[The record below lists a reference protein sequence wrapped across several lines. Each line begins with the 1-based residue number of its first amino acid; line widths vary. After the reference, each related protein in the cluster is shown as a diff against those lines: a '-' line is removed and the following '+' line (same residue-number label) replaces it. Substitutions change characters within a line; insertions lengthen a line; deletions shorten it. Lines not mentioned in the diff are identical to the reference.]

1 MGGISRYTGYNL
13 IFRKNSMSSSQL
25 GVFMVGWEYPPH
37 NSGGLGVACQGMTKA
52 LNQLNNHIYFTLP
65 YSVPGG
71 SSHMDILSCITPG
84 PVGSL
89 SRGRTSSAPFSPY
102 VTATINPI
110 TSFPLD
116 KAKLT
121 TLPQSEIESRVAAYT
136 DAVAA
141 QAFSHRK
148 STDIVHAHDWM
159 SFPAAA
165 EASKQ
170 TGKPFI
176 AHIHSTEF
184 DRVPNGSGSSFIMQT
199 EYEGLMNSDRIIAV
213 SAYTK
218 EILVVKY
225 GIPRDKISVVHN
237 GIDSLSADRFL
248 DEPFAPKRPV
258 ITFMGRFTMQK
269 GTEFFLGLAQKV
281 LEQIP
286 NALFIMAGDGD
297 MYHELLWKTASSGL
311 SASMLFSGFVR
322 DTQRERLLDRS
333 DVFIMPSVSEPF
345 GLVALE
351 AAQRNTPVIV
361 SKNSG
366 VTEVLPSAIQADFW
380 DTDLMAQQ
388 VVSLLQDSQQTQSA
402 INNQHQDL
410 GSITWPKAAQ
420 RINQV
425 YRDVFLGA

>member
-1 MGGISRYTGYNL
+1 
-13 IFRKNSMSSSQL
+13 MSSSQL

-65 YSVPGG
+65 YLVPGG
-71 SSHMDILSCITPG
+71 SSHMDILSC
-84 PVGSL
+84 
-89 SRGRTSSAPFSPY
+89 TSPSAAGTQPMEHFYSAPFSPY
-102 VTATINPI
+102 INAARIPI
-110 TSFPLD
+110 TSFALPLD

-121 TLPQSEIESRVAAYT
+121 TLPQSEIESRVETYAKV
-136 DAVAA
+136 VAEEA
-141 QAFSHRK
+141 LSHQN
-148 STDIVHAHDWM
+148 STDIIHAHDWM
-159 SFPAAA
+159 SFPAATA
-165 EASKQ
+165 ASKA
-170 TGKPFI
+170 TGQPFI

-184 DRVPNGSGSSFIMQT
+184 DRVPNGNGSAFILQT
-199 EYEGLMNSDRIIAV
+199 EYEGLMKATRVIAV

-218 EILVVKY
+218 EILVSKY
-225 GIPRDKISVVHN
+225 GIPRKKISIVHN
-237 GIDSLSADRFL
+237 GIDSLSSNRQIHDS
-248 DEPFAPKRPV
+248 FAPKRPV

-269 GTEFFLGLAQKV
+269 GTEFFLELAQKV
-281 LEQIP
+281 LAIIP

-380 DTDLMAQQ
+380 DTDLMAGQ
-388 VVSLLQDSQQTQSA
+388 VVSLLQNSQQSKNV
-402 INNQHQDL
+402 IENQHQDL
-410 GSITWPKAAQ
+410 SSITWPKAAE
-420 RINQV
+420 RISQV

>member
-1 MGGISRYTGYNL
+1 M
-13 IFRKNSMSSSQL
+13 NSAQL

-71 SSHMDILSCITPG
+71 SSHMDILSCVAPSIVGNLVPG
-84 PVGSL
+84 QL
-89 SRGRTSSAPFSPY
+89 YSAPFSPY
-102 VTATINPI
+102 INTAKIP
-110 TSFPLD
+110 TSSFQLPLD

-121 TLPQSEIESRVAAYT
+121 TLPQSEIESRVGIYA
-136 DAVAA
+136 DAVA
-141 QAFSHRK
+141 QEAFSHK
-148 STDIVHAHDWM
+148 NSTDVIHAHDWM
-159 SFPAAA
+159 SFPAAVA
-165 EASKQ
+165 ASKATNQ
-170 TGKPFI
+170 PFI

-184 DRVPNGSGSSFIMQT
+184 DRVPNGNGSSFILQT
-199 EYEGLMNSDRIIAV
+199 EYEGLMKASRVIAV

-218 EILVVKY
+218 EILVTKY
-225 GIPRDKISVVHN
+225 GIPRDKISIVHN
-237 GIDSLSADRFL
+237 GIDPLSANRIPHDS
-248 DEPFAPKRPV
+248 FAPKRPV

-269 GTEFFLGLAQKV
+269 GTEFFLELAEKV
-281 LEQIP
+281 LARIP
-286 NALFIMAGDGD
+286 DALFIMAGDGD
-297 MYHELLWKTASSGL
+297 MYHELLWKTASAGL
-311 SASMLFSGFVR
+311 STSMLFSGFVR

-366 VTEVLPSAIQADFW
+366 VAEVLPSAIQADFW
-380 DTDLMAQQ
+380 DTDLMADQ
-388 VVSLLQDSQQTQSA
+388 VVSLLQDTKQSK
-402 INNQHQDL
+402 IVVDNQHRDL
-410 GSITWPKAAQ
+410 RLITWPKAAE